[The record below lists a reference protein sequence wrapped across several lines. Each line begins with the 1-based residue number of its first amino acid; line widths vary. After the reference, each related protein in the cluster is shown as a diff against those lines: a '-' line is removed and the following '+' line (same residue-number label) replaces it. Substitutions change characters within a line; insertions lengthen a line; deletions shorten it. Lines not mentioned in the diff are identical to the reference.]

1 MKVEREV
8 LEPTA
13 GVSREIGFY
22 LSSLEEVRAELRQA
36 VEDLSDEENL
46 RKILPN
52 VQPIGALILH
62 IGEAEF
68 WWIQS
73 IVMGREMDEEMNR
86 IAHSDNWEEDN
97 FAEKG
102 YGVKYCIEAIDK
114 ISRMTIE
121 TLADFTAEDLEKI
134 HVLNKPDKRIE
145 LSLRS
150 ILHHLV
156 QHQATHKGQIL
167 MLKRFLHE
175 SQN

>member
-8 LEPTA
+8 LEPMA

-22 LSSLEEVRAELRQA
+22 LSGLEEVRKELRQA
-36 VEDLSDEENL
+36 AADLSDEENS

-52 VQPIGALILH
+52 VQPVGALILH

-73 IVMGREMDEEMNR
+73 IVMGREMDEEMHR
-86 IAHSDNWEEDN
+86 IAHSDNWEADN
-97 FAEKG
+97 FIEKG
-102 YGVKYCIEAIDK
+102 YSAEYCIEAIDK
-114 ISRMTIE
+114 ISRMTRE
-121 TLADFTAEDLEKI
+121 TLADFTDEDLEKI

-145 LSLRS
+145 ISLRS

-167 MLKRFLHE
+167 MLKRLMRE
-175 SQN
+175 N